1 MDFAHGVDDLTETRG
16 SDASQPDRAAL
27 GWTEGQLLLTTV
39 WPPDRLW
46 LRAIP
51 DAERLFA
58 HAQLLCAA
66 PAQTPRPR

>member
-1 MDFAHGVDDLTETRG
+1 MALTTLQKRG
-16 SDASQPDRAAL
+16 GLTVPQPDRAAL